1 MLYNVKSIVVIWGN
15 TYMVSMKDI
24 ASKCKVSVATVSKA
38 LNDHSDISQEKKLLI
53 KETAKQ
59 MGYFPNSAAR
69 ALKTNRTYNIGVL
82 FVDDANSGLTH
93 EYFASVLE
101 GFKVEAELKGYD
113 ITFINHRIGV
123 RTMSYYEHCM
133 YRGVD
138 GVVIAC
144 VNFNHEEVIEL
155 IKSDL
160 PVVTIDHI
168 FNNRIAVISDNVK
181 GMHDLVEY
189 VYKAGHRKIAYIHGA
204 ESSVTTD
211 RLASFYR
218 TLEELN
224 VEVPDEY
231 IREAAYHDTQK
242 AEEITRELLQL
253 KDRPTCIFYPDDF
266 ACIGG
271 INVIKG
277 LGYRIPE
284 DISVVGYDGLTIS
297 DVLEPKLTTLKQDT
311 SRLGREA
318 ATHLVN
324 LIEKPRT
331 ALIERVVVAGKIQ
344 LGQSVKEI

>member
-1 MLYNVKSIVVIWGN
+1 
-15 TYMVSMKDI
+15 MVSMKDI
-24 ASKCKVSVATVSKA
+24 ALKCSVSVATVSKA
-38 LNDHSDISQEKKLLI
+38 LNDHSDISQEKKRII
-53 KETAKQ
+53 KETAKE

-101 GFKVEAELKGYD
+101 GFKVEAEKNGYD

-144 VNFNHEEVIEL
+144 VNFNDPEILEL

-181 GMHDLVEY
+181 GIHDLIEY
-189 VYKAGHRKIAYIHGA
+189 VYQAGHRKIAYIHGA
-204 ESSVTTD
+204 DSAVTSD

-218 TLEELN
+218 TLEEYDI
-224 VEVPDEY
+224 EVPDEY
-231 IREAAYHDTQK
+231 IKEAAYHDTKK
-242 AEEITRELLQL
+242 AEQCTRELLQL
-253 KDRPTCIFYPDDF
+253 KNRPTCILYPDDF

-271 INVIKG
+271 INVIKA

-284 DISVVGYDGLTIS
+284 DISVVGYDGITVS
-297 DVLEPKLTTLKQDT
+297 EVLEPKLTTLKQDT
-311 SRLGREA
+311 TTLGREA
-318 ATHLVN
+318 ANHLVD

-331 ALIERVVVAGKIQ
+331 TLIERVVVPGKIQ
-344 LGQSVKEI
+344 VGKSVRQITPV

>member
-1 MLYNVKSIVVIWGN
+1 M
-15 TYMVSMKDI
+15 
-24 ASKCKVSVATVSKA
+24 
-38 LNDHSDISQEKKLLI
+38 
-53 KETAKQ
+53 
-59 MGYFPNSAAR
+59 
-69 ALKTNRTYNIGVL
+69 L
-82 FVDDANSGLTH
+82 FVDEANSGLTH

-101 GFKVEAELKGYD
+101 GFKVEAEKNGYD

-144 VNFNHEEVIEL
+144 VNFSQPEVVEL
-155 IKSDL
+155 IESDI

-168 FNNRIAVISDNVK
+168 FNNRIAVISDNIK
-181 GMHDLVEY
+181 GIHDLVEH
-189 VYKAGHRKIAYIHGA
+189 VYSAGHTKIAYIHGA
-204 ESSVTTD
+204 DSSVTTD

-224 VEVPDEY
+224 IEVPDEY
-231 IREAAYHDTQK
+231 VKEGAYHDTLK
-242 AEEITRELLQL
+242 SEELTRELLSL
-253 KDRPTCIFYPDDF
+253 KDRPTCILYPDDF

-271 INVIKG
+271 INVIKSM
-277 LGYRIPE
+277 GYRIPE
-284 DISVVGYDGLTIS
+284 DVSVVGYDGLTIS
-297 DVLEPKLTTLKQDT
+297 QVFEPKLTTLKQDT

-331 ALIERVVVAGKIQ
+331 ALIERVVVPGNIQ
-344 LGQSVKEI
+344 IGASVRNIKENK

>member
-1 MLYNVKSIVVIWGN
+1 
-15 TYMVSMKDI
+15 MVSMKDI
-24 ASKCKVSVATVSKA
+24 ALKCKVSVATVSKA
-38 LNDHSDISQEKKLLI
+38 LNDHSDISFEKKQLI
-53 KETAKQ
+53 KDTAKQ

-82 FVDDANSGLTH
+82 FVDEANSGLTH

-101 GFKVEAELKGYD
+101 GFKVEAEKNGYD

-144 VNFNHEEVIEL
+144 VNFSQPEVIEL
-155 IKSDL
+155 IESNI

-168 FNNRIAVISDNVK
+168 FNNRIAVISDNIK
-181 GMHDLVEY
+181 GIHDLVEH
-189 VYKAGHRKIAYIHGA
+189 VYEAGHTKIAYIHGA
-204 ESSVTTD
+204 DSSVTTD
-211 RLASFYR
+211 RVASFYR

-224 VEVPDEY
+224 IEIPDEY
-231 IREAAYHDTQK
+231 VKEGAYHDTLK
-242 AEEITRELLQL
+242 AEELTRELLSL
-253 KDRPTCIFYPDDF
+253 KDRPTCILYPDDF

-277 LGYRIPE
+277 MGYRIPE

-297 DVLEPKLTTLKQDT
+297 QVLEPKLTTLKQDT

-318 ATHLVN
+318 AIHLVN

-331 ALIERVVVAGKIQ
+331 ALIERIVVPGNIQ
-344 LGQSVKEI
+344 IGASVRNIKEDK